1 MWRYLRSKP
10 EKGNK
15 HIGLLIAGVLM
26 AVAAVIIILSI
37 GGIHKKVVRI
47 EEKTLAKEFK
57 LGKLVEPGEEARP
70 KLHYIG
76 RKGYFGD
83 AHPVY
88 HNGTWYVYYLE
99 LPFNTKNRGALEG
112 VRQGLAVSED
122 LFHWEEVQAAIDT
135 SRSWWAVANAEYDG
149 QLYSMYN
156 DVAGNRGYGISKTS
170 DYINFTEIGLGFPYS
185 SVPSA
190 DPRDPSLFYNEKDK
204 EYWFL
209 FSVKQNPA
217 LYSNTSSEIYYSK
230 TKDFI
235 DFSPPESLFRPGNSN
250 VPECPELFKMGD
262 RYYLLASW
270 GTKRVGQVRYRYS
283 DNPAGPW
290 RRFPVDTL
298 TPTEE
303 MAPNSAQGDG
313 RRIMIGW
320 IPTYVNSTDGNPYQW
335 GGHMAF
341 PKELYQTKDGQ
352 LRTRLAVT
360 DNLLRKELLYTFPAT
375 NSTAANFIEGEAD
388 YVRGDG
394 FTTEGRTLRYSK
406 NHDYGELWFQGEYI
420 NFDLEM
426 DISLGKDSAGF
437 GVVLKTGNE
446 KFNGYEVFLDPNT
459 NQLILREHFERMD
472 KIAGIPIEMKY
483 NNAMKLRI
491 ITDGNIIE
499 VYLDDKF
506 ALSGRIHK
514 FTSVNKLGVFTEYG
528 SLEAKNIN
536 IYSLN
541 RE

>member
-1 MWRYLRSKP
+1 MWRYLQPRPSKLY
-10 EKGNK
+10 KYILLF
-15 HIGLLIAGVLM
+15 IGSLVSITVIATTCY
-26 AVAAVIIILSI
+26 I
-37 GGIHKKVVRI
+37 GGVQRKVLRI
-47 EEKTLAKEFK
+47 EPKDLANDFK
-57 LGKLVEPGEEARP
+57 LGKLITPDEEAKP

-76 RKGYFGD
+76 QKGYFGD
-83 AHPVY
+83 AHPIY
-88 HNGTWYVYYLE
+88 HNGKWYVYYLE
-99 LPFNTKNRGALEG
+99 LPFNTKNRATLEG
-112 VRQGLAVSED
+112 VRQGLAISED
-122 LFHWEEVQAAIDT
+122 LFHWEEAKSAIDT
-135 SRSWWAVANAEYDG
+135 SRSWWAVANAKYDG

-156 DVAGNRGYGISKTS
+156 DVIGNRGYGVSKTS

-185 SVPSA
+185 SVPST
-190 DPRDPSLFYNEKDK
+190 DPRDPSLFYDEKNM

-209 FSVKQNPA
+209 FSVKQNPE
-217 LYSNTSSEIYYSK
+217 LYSNVSSEIFYSR
-230 TKDFI
+230 TKDFV
-235 DFSPPESLFRPGNSN
+235 DFSPPELLFSPGNSN

-283 DNPAGPW
+283 DSPKGPW

-298 TPTEE
+298 TSTEE

-341 PKELYQTKDGQ
+341 PKEIYQTKDGE
-352 LRTRLAVT
+352 LRARLAVA
-360 DNLLRKELLYTFPAT
+360 DNLLRKELLYTF
-375 NSTAANFIEGEAD
+375 EGNAD

-394 FTTEGRTLRYSK
+394 FTTEGQTLRYLK
-406 NHDYGELWFQGEYI
+406 NHDYGELWFEGEYV

-426 DISLGKDSAGF
+426 KIALGKDSAGF

-446 KFNGYEVFLDPNT
+446 KFNGYEVFIDPNT
-459 NQLILREHFERMD
+459 KQLILREHFERMD
-472 KIAGIPIEMKY
+472 KITSIPIEIKY
-483 NNAMKLRI
+483 NEGMKLRVI
-491 ITDGNIIE
+491 IDGNIIE
-499 VYLDDKF
+499 VYLDNQF

-514 FTSVNKLGVFTEYG
+514 FTSVNKLGLFTEYG
-528 SLEAKNIN
+528 SFEAKDIN

-541 RE
+541 EGR